1 MLTEINA
8 KTILRKHKKI
18 DSWFVSSHAINLY
31 RGCTHNCVYCDGRD
45 EKYQVEGEFGTNVQ
59 VKANA
64 IELLT
69 KELDPSGKRTPFRG
83 GFFVV
88 CGGVSD
94 SYQPFES
101 ERKLCRE
108 TLELLYRCKH
118 PVHILTKSTLV
129 ERDMDVLQ
137 KINQQ
142 NKAVVSFSFSSVDN
156 IISKLFE
163 PGVPSPSKR
172 LETIKKFRDAGI
184 NCGMYL
190 MPVVPLITDT
200 YEMLEQTVSK
210 AQDAGIDF
218 IVFGGMTL
226 KPGRQKD
233 YFITFLN
240 KQYPHLFADYEKLY
254 GSNNPWGGPDQRYS
268 QTIEKRFSDIA
279 TKYRMPKRMP
289 SILFDK
295 IVSRNELVLL
305 ILEQL
310 DYLVKQKGMESPY
323 GYASYSLSLLK
334 KPVEEMT
341 PEELRSIKGIGSFT
355 AKLIREICETGK
367 CEYYEKML

>member
-18 DSWFVSSHAINLY
+18 DSWFVSSYAINLY

-45 EKYQVEGEFGTNVQ
+45 EKYQVEGEFDINVQ

-69 KELDPSGKRTPFRG
+69 KELDPSKKRTPFNG
-83 GFFVV
+83 GFFIV

-108 TLELLYRCKH
+108 TLELLYRFKH

-129 ERDMDVLQ
+129 ERDLDILL
-137 KINQQ
+137 KINEQ
-142 NKAVVSFSFSSVDN
+142 NKSVVSFSFSSTDDT
-156 IISKLFE
+156 ISKLLE
-163 PGVPSPSKR
+163 PGVPAPSKR
-172 LETIKKFRDAGI
+172 IDSIKRFKDAGI

-190 MPVVPLITDT
+190 MPVVPYITDT
-200 YEMLEQTVSK
+200 NEILEQTVSI
-210 AQDAGIDF
+210 ARNTGVDF
-218 IVFGGMTL
+218 IIFGGMSL

-233 YFITFLN
+233 YFITFLK
-240 KQYPHLFADYEKLY
+240 KQFPHLFNDYEKIY
-254 GSNNPWGGPDQRYS
+254 GKNDPWGWPDPRYS
-268 QTIEKRFSDIA
+268 QMIDKRFSDVA
-279 TKYRMPKRMP
+279 TKYRMPRRMP
-289 SILFDK
+289 SFLFDSV
-295 IVSRNELVLL
+295 VSRNELVLL

-323 GYASYSLSLLK
+323 GYAAYSLSLLK
-334 KPVEEMT
+334 KPVDQMN
-341 PEELRSIKGIGSFT
+341 PDELKSIRGIGPFT
-355 AKLIREICETGK
+355 AKLIREICETGR

>member
-1 MLTEINA
+1 
-8 KTILRKHKKI
+8 
-18 DSWFVSSHAINLY
+18 
-31 RGCTHNCVYCDGRD
+31 VYCDGRD
-45 EKYQVEGEFGTNVQ
+45 EKYQVEGEFGINVQ

-69 KELDPSGKRTPFRG
+69 KELDPSKKRSPFNG

-108 TLELLYRCKH
+108 TLELLYRFNH

-129 ERDMDVLQ
+129 ERDMDVFQ
-137 KINQQ
+137 KINDQ
-142 NKAVVSFSFSSVDN
+142 NKVVVSFSFSSVDDT
-156 IISKLFE
+156 ISKLLE

-172 LETIKKFRDAGI
+172 LETIKKFKNAGI

-190 MPVVPLITDT
+190 MPVVPFITDT
-200 YEMLEQTVSK
+200 CEMLEQTVSK
-210 AQDAGIDF
+210 ARDAGVDF
-218 IVFGGMTL
+218 IVFGGMSL

-233 YFITFLN
+233 HFITFLK
-240 KQYPHLFADYEKLY
+240 KQYPHLLAHYEKIY
-254 GSNNPWGGPDQRYS
+254 GDNNPWGWPDPRYS
-268 QTIEKRFSDIA
+268 QTIEKRFTDIA

-289 SILFDK
+289 SFLFDK

-323 GYASYSLSLLK
+323 GYAAYSLSLLK
-334 KPVEEMT
+334 KHVDQMSSD
-341 PEELRSIKGIGSFT
+341 ELTSIRGIGSFT

>member
-18 DSWFVSSHAINLY
+18 DSWFVSSYAINLY

-45 EKYQVEGEFGTNVQ
+45 EKYQVEGEFGINVQ

-64 IELLT
+64 IELLNR
-69 KELDPSGKRTPFRG
+69 ELDPSRKRTPFNG

-101 ERKLCRE
+101 ERTLCRE
-108 TLELLYRCKH
+108 TLELLYRFNH

-129 ERDMDVLQ
+129 ERDIDVLK
-137 KINQQ
+137 KINDQ
-142 NKAVVSFSFSSVDN
+142 NKAIVSFSFSTVDD
-156 IISKLFE
+156 IIGKLLE
-163 PGVPSPSKR
+163 PGVPLPSKR
-172 LETIKKFRDAGI
+172 LETIKNFKNAGI

-190 MPVVPLITDT
+190 MPVVPFITDT
-200 YEMLEQTVSK
+200 CEMLEKTVSAAK
-210 AQDAGIDF
+210 DAGIDF
-218 IVFGGMTL
+218 IVFGGMSL

-233 YFITFLN
+233 YFITFLK
-240 KQYPHLFADYEKLY
+240 KQYPHLFTHYEQIY
-254 GSNNPWGGPDQRYS
+254 GKNDPWGWPDPRYS

-279 TKYRMPKRMP
+279 TKYGMPKRMP
-289 SILFDK
+289 SILFER

-334 KPVEEMT
+334 EPMDQMRPDK
-341 PEELRSIKGIGSFT
+341 LKSIRGIGSFT